1 MESMPTMEKE
11 MDKKKEHIPV
21 KRHYA
26 GGKTGLINI
35 GNTCYMN
42 SILQCLSNT
51 NPLRDYFLSEAY
63 AEDLNKRKPE
73 WTVTREMVRL
83 FNAIWDSNCI
93 IKPQSFKD
101 TLSHHQH
108 LFVGFRQHDSHEVL
122 IFILDLIHK
131 GICYRPIINIKGE
144 AQTEKDKMAV
154 KACQMWKSS
163 HEKEYSF
170 IVELFYGQYHSQS
183 ICECG
188 ATNDAFQPFC
198 YLPLPITHRTSNVI
212 HCLNEFTHPETLDDD
227 NKYSCDSCKKK
238 TNAKRQLVFWKTPD
252 VLVMTLKRFNMM
264 HKVSKM
270 IDFPLEGLDL
280 SDYVNGYDKHRSVY
294 DLYGVSNHTGG
305 TLGGHYYAYCKME
318 DGNWYNFNDS
328 SVTPMKE
335 SEVVTSAAYVLF
347 YRKRGSWD
355 KYEKRFV

>member
-1 MESMPTMEKE
+1 MESMPT

-51 NPLRDYFLSEAY
+51 YPLRDYFLSEAY

-93 IKPQSFKD
+93 IKPESFKD

-170 IVELFYGQYHSQS
+170 VVELFYGQYHSQS

-328 SVTPMKE
+328 SVAPMKE

>member
-1 MESMPTMEKE
+1 MIMESMSEKG
-11 MDKKKEHIPV
+11 HIHV
-21 KRHYA
+21 KRHYP
-26 GGKTGLINI
+26 GGKTGLMNL

-51 NPLRDYFLSEAY
+51 TPLKQYFLSEAY
-63 AEDLNKRKPE
+63 AEDLNKMKPE

-83 FNAIWDSNCI
+83 FNAIWESNCI

-101 TLSHHQH
+101 TLSNQKH
-108 LFVGFRQHDSHEVL
+108 LFMGFRQHDSHEVL

-144 AQTEKDKMAV
+144 ALTDKDKMAV
-154 KACQMWKSS
+154 KACEMWKKS

-170 IVELFYGQYHSQS
+170 IVELFYGQYHSRS
-183 ICECG
+183 MCDCG
-188 ATNDAFQPFC
+188 ATSDAFEPFC
-198 YLPLPITHRTSNVI
+198 YLPLPITHRTSNII

-227 NKYSCDSCKKK
+227 NKYNCESCREK

-264 HKVSKM
+264 HKVTKM

-305 TLGGHYYAYCKME
+305 TMGGHYYAYCKMD
-318 DGNWYNFNDS
+318 DGNWYDFNDS
-328 SVTPMKE
+328 TVTPMKS

-355 KYEKRFV
+355 KYDKRFE